1 VLKYICEQL
10 TMVAGHKEL
19 AIELYKK
26 GISELEQGIAV
37 ECVGGKGEVWERAQ
51 RLHEKMKR
59 NLTMAKDRL
68 DFLGNEPDSISCS
81 WKAFCLNSPPPYCG
95 QCQIK
100 AQRTMEL
107 CCGEVL
113 IS

>member
-1 VLKYICEQL
+1 MLKYVCEQL

-68 DFLGNEPDSISCS
+68 DFLGIQPDSIACS
-81 WKAFCLNSPPPYCG
+81 W
-95 QCQIK
+95 
-100 AQRTMEL
+100 
-107 CCGEVL
+107 
-113 IS
+113 